1 MTALWTFGYGKQK
14 AKTSLNHFW
23 VGAGFQTVVTMTTYG
38 HQNGFLMKYAVP
50 ILNAGQPG
58 EKFKRIKTSNEFDDI
73 FVTLARTDLL
83 CMLNWGTQWT
93 MVS

>member
-1 MTALWTFGYGKQK
+1 LTALWTFGYGKQK

-50 ILNAGQPG
+50 IFNVSQPVK
-58 EKFKRIKTSNEFDDI
+58 KFLKK
-73 FVTLARTDLL
+73 VLKKY
-83 CMLNWGTQWT
+83 QQ
-93 MVS
+93 